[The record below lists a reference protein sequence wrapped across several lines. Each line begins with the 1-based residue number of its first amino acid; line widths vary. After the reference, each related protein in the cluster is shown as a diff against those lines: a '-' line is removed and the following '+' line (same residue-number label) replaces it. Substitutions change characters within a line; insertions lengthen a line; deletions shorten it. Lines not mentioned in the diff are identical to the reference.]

1 MGRWLKTRSGDAGGR
16 GSLSVEGL
24 KAADLV
30 DAMGRLHRHR
40 CHILD
45 LVSPTPGRVLFG
57 PAVTISYFPSCSA
70 SLDPERYNLQNL
82 FYEAVGDEPEGK
94 VLVLASNGY
103 TDASMGGGTKLS
115 RLQNHRCAGVL
126 TDGRLRDFDELSTY
140 DFAAYC
146 SGEATKWGG
155 GEVTPFQA
163 NLPVVVSGV
172 GVVPGQYV
180 FADSS
185 GAVVIP
191 DGQSGGS
198 DRRGP
203 RGRGRRRRVS
213 IGDPTGATARPRAL
227 RANRSW
233 YPIGTDCYVRRVQNI
248 RGRGRCGRHVAEE
261 RALPGSELACYAGS
275 RRHTPSLTRIS
286 VRATSGS
293 MGSSR
298 GAGNRAHSSGVM
310 QPHS

>member
-1 MGRWLKTRSGDAGGR
+1 MP
-16 GSLSVEGL
+16 SVEGL
-24 KAADLV
+24 TTADLV

-140 DFAAYC
+140 DFASYC

-163 NLPVVVSGV
+163 NVPVVVSGV
-172 GVVPGQYV
+172 GVIPGQYV

-185 GAVVIP
+185 GAVIIP
-191 DGQSGGS
+191 
-198 DRRGP
+198 P
-203 RGRGRRRRVS
+203 
-213 IGDPTGATARPRAL
+213 GDM
-227 RANRSW
+227 
-233 YPIGTDCYVRRVQNI
+233 
-248 RGRGRCGRHVAEE
+248 E
-261 RALPGSELACYAGS
+261 RALAEARSIKADDARYREEIAREDGSA
-275 RRHTPSLTRIS
+275 P
-286 VRATSGS
+286 
-293 MGSSR
+293 
-298 GAGNRAHSSGVM
+298 
-310 QPHS
+310 